1 MTKQKDSFS
10 GLDLRSENGV
20 HISPD
25 SNLGDIDD
33 KNLSEQ
39 IRERYSQDT
48 QFRKH
53 LARWVMWII
62 PIWLFIVIA
71 ILVFCGIGLFSL
83 GPEILIALLA
93 TTTRFSQ
100 YRIKGYFPEPKKINI
115 VHMDTKGSF
124 PYVQNS
130 SDTDSQPPIPADYSP
145 KFDESYLNSLIEKA
159 YPRLKDVDPV
169 QWLDELRRED

>member
-53 LARWVMWII
+53 LDRCVMWII

-93 TTTRFSQ
+93 TTT
-100 YRIKGYFPEPKKINI
+100 INVLGLANI
-115 VHMDTKGSF
+115 VLKGIF
-124 PYVQNS
+124 PNR
-130 SDTDSQPPIPADYSP
+130 
-145 KFDESYLNSLIEKA
+145 KK
-159 YPRLKDVDPV
+159 
-169 QWLDELRRED
+169 

>member
-83 GPEILIALLA
+83 GPEILIAQLA
-93 TTTRFSQ
+93 TTT
-100 YRIKGYFPEPKKINI
+100 INVLGLANI
-115 VHMDTKGSF
+115 VLKGIF
-124 PYVQNS
+124 PNR
-130 SDTDSQPPIPADYSP
+130 
-145 KFDESYLNSLIEKA
+145 KK
-159 YPRLKDVDPV
+159 
-169 QWLDELRRED
+169 

>member
-53 LARWVMWII
+53 LAR
-62 PIWLFIVIA
+62 
-71 ILVFCGIGLFSL
+71 
-83 GPEILIALLA
+83 
-93 TTTRFSQ
+93 
-100 YRIKGYFPEPKKINI
+100 
-115 VHMDTKGSF
+115 
-124 PYVQNS
+124 
-130 SDTDSQPPIPADYSP
+130 
-145 KFDESYLNSLIEKA
+145 
-159 YPRLKDVDPV
+159 
-169 QWLDELRRED
+169 

>member
-33 KNLSEQ
+33 KNLSE
-39 IRERYSQDT
+39 DT

-93 TTTRFSQ
+93 TTT
-100 YRIKGYFPEPKKINI
+100 INVLGLANI
-115 VHMDTKGSF
+115 VLKGIF
-124 PYVQNS
+124 PNR
-130 SDTDSQPPIPADYSP
+130 
-145 KFDESYLNSLIEKA
+145 KK
-159 YPRLKDVDPV
+159 
-169 QWLDELRRED
+169 